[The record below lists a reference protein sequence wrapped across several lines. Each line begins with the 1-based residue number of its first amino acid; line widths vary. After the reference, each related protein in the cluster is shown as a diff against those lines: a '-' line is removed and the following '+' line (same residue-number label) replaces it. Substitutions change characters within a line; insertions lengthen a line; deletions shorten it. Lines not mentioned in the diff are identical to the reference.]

1 MQLESLR
8 GGVYRILRPLTGWLA
23 DRRVHPNLL
32 TTVGFLVTMSSA
44 LAFDQHMVRTGGF
57 LVLLGGFFDILD
69 GRVARLT
76 GLGSKFGAF
85 YDSTLDRISEIAVY
99 LGLLSLYNDYRLE
112 LGDVGMIYLI
122 MLAMAGS
129 LMVSYTRA
137 RAEALGLDCRVGLM
151 PRAERVVLIGAA
163 SLFFG
168 TAWRGLVLKGVILV
182 LALLTNITAVQ
193 RIVWVYQHAR
203 GVPLEPSSQPEE
215 REIER

>member
-1 MQLESLR
+1 MR
-8 GGVYRILRPLTGWLA
+8 LA
-23 DRRVHPNLL
+23 
-32 TTVGFLVTMSSA
+32 
-44 LAFDQHMVRTGGF
+44 GF

-76 GLGSKFGAF
+76 ALGSKFGAF
-85 YDSTLDRISEIAVY
+85 YDSTLDRISEIAVFM
-99 LGLLSLYNDYRLE
+99 GILSLYNDYRLQ

-129 LMVSYTRA
+129 LMISYTRA

-151 PRAERVVLIGAA
+151 PRAERVVLIGAS

-168 TAWRGLVLKGVILV
+168 AAWDGLILKIVIVIL
-182 LALLTNITAVQ
+182 AITTNLTAFQ

-203 GVPLEPSSQPEE
+203 GVPLDEAPAKPATEPKPEPE
-215 REIER
+215 RVG

>member
-8 GGVYRILRPLTGWLA
+8 EGVYRILHPLTRWLA

-32 TTVGFLVTMSSA
+32 TTLGFLVTMSSA
-44 LAFDQHMVRTGGF
+44 AAFDLHRVRTGGL

-85 YDSTLDRISEIAVY
+85 YDSTLDRVSEIAVY

-168 TAWRGLVLKGVILV
+168 TAWQGLVLKGVILV
-182 LALLTNITAVQ
+182 LAILTNITAFQ

-203 GVPLEPSSQPEE
+203 GVPLEPSSQPKE
-215 REIER
+215 RETER